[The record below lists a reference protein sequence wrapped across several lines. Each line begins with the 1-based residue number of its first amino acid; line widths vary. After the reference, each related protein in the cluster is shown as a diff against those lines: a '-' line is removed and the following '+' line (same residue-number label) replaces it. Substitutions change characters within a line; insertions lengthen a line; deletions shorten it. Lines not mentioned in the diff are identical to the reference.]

1 MELPLEKLAIRM
13 WDTVAEKGIGSLFKP
28 WQMRRE
34 GKVSIELKRE
44 ELLMIAQAERDAE
57 LIRRGERL
65 PSFVRNAGHSQGD
78 SAEEVNF
85 GQLVSATVVADAVRK
100 EANVARAL
108 LHAEEALGADTQE
121 PPSESVDDDWLFRWR
136 DSASHVSSEELQ
148 NLWGRVLAGEVKSPG
163 SFSLRTLDFLKS
175 ISRQEA
181 EAISVLS
188 RFIIGNAIYRVPEQE
203 LKEFDLK
210 FEFFLSMQQLGLI
223 SGVEAVGMQTTWK
236 SNDKERFSQIL
247 TSHGMVLVVSGDDPS
262 RTISMPTYQV
272 TPIGAQ
278 VMQLGKSESN
288 VSYLRKVGLHLKNQG
303 MSVTLAPFVRTSPT
317 TITWFSGE
325 VL

>member
-13 WDTVAEKGIGSLFKP
+13 WDTVAEKGIGSLFRP

-34 GKVSIELKRE
+34 GKVSIDLKRE
-44 ELLMIAQAERDAE
+44 ELLVIAQAERDAE

-65 PSFVRNAGHSQGD
+65 PSFLRDAGHSQD
-78 SAEEVNF
+78 ESSEHFSF

-108 LHAEEALGADTQE
+108 LHAEEALGSDTQE
-121 PPSESVDDDWLFRWR
+121 PPPESVGDDWLFRWR
-136 DSASHVSSEELQ
+136 DSASHVSTEELQ

-175 ISRQEA
+175 ISKQEA

-188 RFIIGNAIYRVPEQE
+188 RFIIGNVIYRVPEQE

-210 FEFFLSMQQLGLI
+210 FEFFLTMQQLGLI

-236 SNDKERFSQIL
+236 SSDKERFLQIL
-247 TSHGMVLVVSGDDPS
+247 TSHAMVLVISGDDPN

-278 VMQLGKSESN
+278 VMQLGNFESN
-288 VSYLRKVGLHLKNQG
+288 VPYLRKVGLHMKSQG
-303 MSVTLAPFVRTSPT
+303 VSVTLAPYVRNSPT